1 MPKLIGH
8 QKPPTRIIGSILP
21 DSTIAIT
28 PEWGQYYEFGTI
40 ILSTKLWVHTVILRR
55 VNFNNEQEYFK
66 EIRRYLDEWYQLVN
80 GIFSRELIKALGV
93 ESEIDKIL
101 SESQK

>member
-28 PEWGQYYEFGTI
+28 PE
-40 ILSTKLWVHTVILRR
+40 
-55 VNFNNEQEYFK
+55 
-66 EIRRYLDEWYQLVN
+66 
-80 GIFSRELIKALGV
+80 
-93 ESEIDKIL
+93 
-101 SESQK
+101 